1 MAGVFINY
9 RTGDGAEAAV
19 LLDEEL
25 KDVFGPENVFRD
37 RRAIPAGAHF
47 PPDLWRALESCGV
60 LLVLIGPNW
69 LTLRDDDGRRRIDV
83 PGDYVHDEIRCAL
96 EWRKTV
102 VPVLIDTAVL
112 PTKGQLPDTIAGLT
126 ERQVM
131 HLRVPYGHL
140 DLPVITEALRHHV
153 PVSSTARQPSPTD
166 GEGLPGS
173 GGLRAGGDAVH
184 KRSAVSYGSGPA
196 TYNENRDAKSGGQ
209 R

>member
-47 PPDLWRALESCGV
+47 PPDLWRHLESCGV

-69 LTLRDDDGRRRIDV
+69 LALRDDDGRRRIDV

-102 VPVLIDTAVL
+102 IPVLIDAAVL
-112 PTKGQLPDTIAGLT
+112 PSRSQLPAAIGELA
-126 ERQVM
+126 ERQVL
-131 HLRVPYGHL
+131 HLRVPYAHL
-140 DLPVITEALRHHV
+140 DLPVITEALRSHV
-153 PVSSTARQPSPTD
+153 PVSRTAQQPAP
-166 GEGLPGS
+166 P
-173 GGLRAGGDAVH
+173 AGGPLQARGDVIH
-184 KRSAVSYGSGPA
+184 KRSAVSYGGNS
-196 TYNENRDAKSGGQ
+196 TYHENRDPKSGGQ
-209 R
+209 Q

>member
-69 LTLRDDDGRRRIDV
+69 LTLRDTDGRRRIDV

-96 EWRKTV
+96 EWRRTV
-102 VPVLIDTAVL
+102 VPVLIDAAAL
-112 PTKGQLPDTIAGLT
+112 PTKEQLPDGIAGLA

-131 HLRVPYGHL
+131 HLRVPYAHL
-140 DLPVITEALRHHV
+140 DLPVITEALRRHV
-153 PVSSTARQPSPTD
+153 PVSGTARQPSP
-166 GEGLPGS
+166 P
-173 GGLRAGGDAVH
+173 AGGGPHAGRDITYR
-184 KRSAVSYGSGPA
+184 RSAVSYGGPA
-196 TYNENRDAKSGGQ
+196 TYHEGRDTKSGEQ